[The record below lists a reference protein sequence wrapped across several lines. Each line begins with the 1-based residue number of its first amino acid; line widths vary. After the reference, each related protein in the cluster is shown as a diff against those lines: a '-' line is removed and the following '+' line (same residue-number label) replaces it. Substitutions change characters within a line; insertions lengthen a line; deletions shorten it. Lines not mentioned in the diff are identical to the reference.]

1 MRKKLE
7 DKLQRY
13 EQLWAGKIEGSRDLL
28 ERTLAE
34 NEKKE
39 QRSRIAILADEL
51 NAKHAQIIA
60 VNKEREELEEV
71 SETAL
76 GLSMHTSDQTQEI
89 ERLNNKYKQAISD
102 KLAFYEDFC
111 QSVKVLV
118 DRDTRYLLN
127 KLEDT
132 KLNSENT
139 IMKRELE

>member
-89 ERLNNKYKQAISD
+89 ERLNKKYKQAISD
-102 KLAFYEDFC
+102 KSAFYEDFC

-118 DRDTRYLLN
+118 DRDKRYLLN

-132 KLNSENT
+132 KLNSENI

>member
-7 DKLQRY
+7 DKLHRY

-51 NAKHAQIIA
+51 NTKHAQIIA
-60 VNKEREELEEV
+60 INKEREELEEV

-89 ERLNNKYKQAISD
+89 ERLNKKYKQAISD
-102 KLAFYEDFC
+102 KSAFYEDFC

-132 KLNSENT
+132 KLNSEST